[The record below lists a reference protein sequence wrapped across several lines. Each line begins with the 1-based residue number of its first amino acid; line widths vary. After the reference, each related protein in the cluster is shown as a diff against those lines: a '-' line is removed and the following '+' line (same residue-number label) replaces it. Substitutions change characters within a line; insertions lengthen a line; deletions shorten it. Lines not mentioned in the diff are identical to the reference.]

1 MLRQAVLTFL
11 LAVPLAAAPNLS
23 GNWILNL
30 AKSQYG
36 QFPAPEIMMRQIQHK
51 DPALSMSTYQKGAQ
65 GEVTTDLKYSTD
77 GKPVVNGA
85 NQGAAHWEGDKL
97 VIETSRDYQGTKLSQ
112 REEWTLS
119 VDGKTL
125 NIATH
130 VKLPNG
136 EFDVKQVFEK
146 APGPAGG
153 KARANF

>member
-36 QFPAPEIMMRQIQHK
+36 QFPAPEVMLRTIQHK

-65 GEVTTDLKYSTD
+65 GEVTTELKYSTD
-77 GKPVVNGA
+77 GKPAVNGE
-85 NQGAAHWEGDKL
+85 NKGAAHWDNDKL
-97 VIETSRDYQGTKLSQ
+97 VIETSRDYQGATLSQ

-119 VDGKTL
+119 PDGKTL
-125 NIATH
+125 TIATH

-146 APGPAGG
+146 TPSPAGG
-153 KARANF
+153 TARANF